1 MSIQS
6 DAGARAAA
14 EEIKSL
20 VERYKDLGILKDDL
34 IDIIKTRC
42 DEIISAADKGYY

>member
-6 DAGARAAA
+6 DAGASAAA
-14 EEIKSL
+14 EEIKGL
-20 VERYKDLGILKDDL
+20 VEQYGDIGLSKYDL
-34 IDIIKTRC
+34 IEIIKTRC